1 MVAGVDVQHVLPC
14 GLNPLGWYGDEPE
27 DKRLDAAGFLE
38 PELLDFNPLHDGL
51 VEVAYQCCQEQEHSI
66 SAMKDFGSLF
76 HPNPLF
82 MSSKIR
88 SLPPRMS

>member
-38 PELLDFNPLHDGL
+38 PELLDFNPL
-51 VEVAYQCCQEQEHSI
+51 I
-66 SAMKDFGSLF
+66 LF
-76 HPNPLF
+76 VY
-82 MSSKIR
+82 S
-88 SLPPRMS
+88 

>member
-66 SAMKDFGSLF
+66 F
-76 HPNPLF
+76 
-82 MSSKIR
+82 
-88 SLPPRMS
+88 PP